1 MYISKPGAAPSDSLV
16 TQVTATP
23 PVARAVPVDTAPA
36 LGAPPDPGLPARR
49 YGLVSIVVPT
59 HNDEANIGPLLT
71 RLLEEDGVGEVLVV
85 ASECADGTVAAVLE
99 VAASAGDRIRL
110 YVEPS
115 RSGKAAAVNFGV
127 GETTLP
133 IVVVVSGDVLIE
145 PGAIEFLAEAL
156 CRPGVGL
163 AGGRPVPV
171 NDPDAPV
178 GHAVHLLWRLH
189 HRLALH
195 QPKLGE
201 MIALRSDAV
210 VALPPTS
217 VDEACFQALLEP
229 AGWVSA
235 YVPEAV
241 VRNRGPGSVADF
253 VKQRRQVH
261 AGHLWLR
268 RRQRYTVPSLHPRL
282 LLRELWHDLTEDSER
297 LRPKRLVWTAGAVGM
312 EAWAR
317 LMARLD
323 YLRGRENHVW
333 AMVESA
339 KAPALDA
346 DWVDAGGGELLEVA
360 GLASAP
366 ADQRHDQH
374 QLPL

>member
-36 LGAPPDPGLPARR
+36 LGAPSDARLPARR
-49 YGLVSIVVPT
+49 YGRVSIVVPT

-99 VAASAGDRIRL
+99 VAAYAGDRIRL

-297 LRPKRLVWTAGAVGM
+297 LRPKRLAWTAGAVGM

>member
-36 LGAPPDPGLPARR
+36 LGAPSDARLPAHR
-49 YGLVSIVVPT
+49 YGRVSIVVPT